1 MNYVV
6 AAILGLALGLL
17 VPRLLRLE
25 VGRTTSLGIGGA
37 SALAAYH
44 VIAFTGVFPKGILGV
59 ALASVAGAALAF
71 ANLKP
76 YFRPRLPAVTVV
88 VRVFLGLFMLS
99 SGVMMWMVNPQPGQS
114 LPGMQPGPLNDW
126 LQAVID
132 TGYLWQ
138 WIFVF
143 KTVNGVLL
151 LVPRTSTIGILAAFP
166 YYVNL
171 LIYTIA
177 MAQIWLFLSVP
188 AFLATVYLIFA
199 HWDRYRLVVV
209 RE

>member
-1 MNYVV
+1 MNYLV
-6 AAILGLALGLL
+6 ATVLGLVLGLL
-17 VPRLLRLE
+17 IPRLFRLE
-25 VGRTTSLGIGGA
+25 IGRVPALVVGGA
-37 SALAAYH
+37 SALAAFH
-44 VIAFTGVFPKGILGV
+44 VIGFSGVYPKGLPGV
-59 ALASVAGAALAF
+59 ALASVTGVALAF

-76 YFRPRLPAVTVV
+76 YFRARFPALTAV
-88 VRVFLGLFMLS
+88 VRVFLGLFMLA
-99 SGVMMWMVNPQPGQS
+99 SGVMMWKVNPQPGES
-114 LPGMQPGPLNDW
+114 LPGMQPGPLADW

-151 LVPRTSTIGILAAFP
+151 LVPRTTTIGILAAFP

-171 LIYTIA
+171 LIYTVA
-177 MAQIWLFLSVP
+177 MAQLWLFLSVP
-188 AFLATVYLIFA
+188 AFLATVYLLFA
-199 HWDRYRLVVV
+199 HWERYRHVVV